1 MHVHL
6 RARRTAAGASALALA
21 CAAFAISSARAADD
35 INAGSLTNSPPMI
48 SYASD
53 GTTLQGMI
61 VDLAAAMSQQ
71 LGRRI
76 VFKPM
81 AFPAILPALEAK
93 SIDIAFTTMND
104 TAEREQ
110 IVDFVDYY
118 NFGTMLLV
126 KKGNPEAVQ
135 SLETA
140 CGKTVSTVQG
150 STQIKLVDD
159 MSAAC
164 VKAGKPPIQALQ
176 FAQPADARLQ
186 VQNGRVAAFLG
197 NSPIM
202 IYLAKTAG
210 DGTMFDVVAGHEYQ
224 QIPVGIA
231 VPKSSTALRDQ
242 LKKSLDALI
251 ANGTYRAILAKHGLE
266 GGAVKEAEINGG
278 KNVKY

>member
-1 MHVHL
+1 MQQHL
-6 RARRTAAGASALALA
+6 RGRRAAARASVALALA
-21 CAAFAISSARAADD
+21 VLALSPARAADD
-35 INAGSLTNSPPMI
+35 IVAGTLTNSPPMI

-76 VFKPM
+76 VFKSM

-104 TAEREQ
+104 TPEREQ
-110 IVDFVDYY
+110 VVDFVDYY

-126 KKGNPEAVQ
+126 KKGNPEGVQ

-150 STQIKLVDD
+150 STQIKLAED

-164 VKAGKPPIQALQ
+164 TKAGRAPIQILQ

-197 NSPIM
+197 NSPVM

-210 DGTMFDVVAGHEYQ
+210 DGNVFDVVQGHEYQ

-231 VPKSSTALRDQ
+231 IPKSNTALRDQ
-242 LKKSLDALI
+242 LKKALDALI
-251 ANGTYRAILAKHGLE
+251 ANGTYRSILAKHGLE
-266 GGAVKEAEINGG
+266 GGALGSAVINGG
-278 KNVKY
+278 KNVKM

>member
-1 MHVHL
+1 MHVPF
-6 RARRTAAGASALALA
+6 RGRRTAARASALALA
-21 CAAFAISSARAADD
+21 FTAFAVPLARGADD

-76 VFKPM
+76 VFKAM

-126 KKGNPEAVQ
+126 KKGNPEGVQ

-150 STQIKLVDD
+150 STQLKLVDD

-266 GGAVKEAEINGG
+266 GGALKEAVINGG

>member
-1 MHVHL
+1 MPDRR
-6 RARRTAAGASALALA
+6 RAAPGVRLA
-21 CAAFAISSARAADD
+21 AAFAALAAVLVAPALAADD
-35 INAGSLTNSPPMI
+35 IVAGSLTNSPPMI
-48 SYASD
+48 AYASD

-61 VDLAAAMSQQ
+61 VDLADALSRQ

-76 VFKPM
+76 VFKAM

-104 TAEREQ
+104 TPEREQ
-110 IVDFVDYY
+110 VVDFVDYY

-126 KKGNPEAVQ
+126 KKGNPEGVQ
-135 SLETA
+135 SLESA

-150 STQIKLVDD
+150 STQIKLAED

-164 VKAGKPPIQALQ
+164 VKSGKPPIQVLQ
-176 FAQPADARLQ
+176 YAQPADARLQ

-210 DGTMFDVVAGHEYQ
+210 DGTVFEVVAGHEYQ

-231 VPKSSTALRDQ
+231 VPKSSTALRDE
-242 LKKSLDALI
+242 LKKALDALI
-251 ANGTYRAILAKHGLE
+251 ANGTYRGILAKHGLE
-266 GGAVKEAEINGG
+266 GGALKEAVINGG
-278 KNVKY
+278 KNVKL